1 MKHDSSKAIHTSVNQ
16 LVSAV
21 TSLVSAVG
29 AAAADVAEGAAERA
43 SATARAFGG
52 AALAAPAALAQ
63 RSQRLKKA
71 IKAHW
76 DSMTPGE
83 RKARIK
89 KMLAARGLKP
99 KP

>member
-1 MKHDSSKAIHTSVNQ
+1 MKHDSSNAILASVNQ

-29 AAAADVAEGAAERA
+29 SAAASAAEGAAHRA
-43 SATARAFGG
+43 SAAVQAIRGG
-52 AALAAPAALAQ
+52 AATG
-63 RSQRLKKA
+63 RSAKLKLA

-76 DSMTPGE
+76 DSMTPAQ
-83 RKARIK
+83 RKSRIR

-99 KP
+99 KAK

>member
-1 MKHDSSKAIHTSVNQ
+1 MKHDSSNAILESVNQ

-29 AAAADVAEGAAERA
+29 SAAANAAEGAAHRA
-43 SATARAFGG
+43 SAAAQAIRGRASG
-52 AALAAPAALAQ
+52 AVAG
-63 RSQRLKKA
+63 RSAKLKQA

-76 DSMTPGE
+76 DSMTPAQ

-99 KP
+99 KVK